1 MKDGWYVPL
10 IYVLAVD
17 KRYETYKMILEQLVI
32 LRPNFKP
39 HHITIDFEKAVIKAL
54 NEIFP
59 DSNIH
64 GCNFHFAQS
73 VWRHL
78 QSVGLQRIYSEDSD
92 FGLNIRLLL
101 ALPFVPENDVEYAFS
116 KIVQSDFY
124 IENEDS
130 EYNDSIQALLNYI
143 ESTYIGRFNRTG
155 IRKPGL
161 FPIELWNVYELTLN
175 GIVVFFFSHYV
186 QYFHNSFSK
195 SKYQV
200 CHEQTTMLKVG
211 IMHYV
216 YLSAKIIP
224 IFINLLPTFEMNK
237 EFKK

>member
-1 MKDGWYVPL
+1 MYTVGQKYTTIFQQFFLYTIFEGMKDGWYVPL

-32 LRPNFKP
+32 LRTNFKP

-175 GIVVFFFSHYV
+175 GIVVFFF
-186 QYFHNSFSK
+186 FTLCAIFS
-195 SKYQV
+195 Q
-200 CHEQTTMLKVG
+200 L
-211 IMHYV
+211 
-216 YLSAKIIP
+216 
-224 IFINLLPTFEMNK
+224 IF
-237 EFKK
+237 